1 MNTAFQQL
9 IHSFSG
15 EIHRSDYFRRMYATD
30 ASAYRQIPK
39 AVAYPKNKKDLLALI
54 HFANQHHIPL
64 IPRAAGTSL
73 AGQVVGEGIV
83 VDISKHFTKILKFD
97 KKAKTIVV
105 EVGVIRD
112 QLNQFLTSHKLFFSP
127 ETSTSNRC
135 TLGGMLGNNS
145 CGLHSL
151 VYGSTRD
158 HLHSVKCFLSDG
170 SEVLFKELN
179 KNEFQEKL
187 RLNTLEGKIYQQ
199 INQWLNNKSTQEII
213 RDEYPHPSIRRR
225 NTGYALDE
233 LLNSNIFSKSKQP
246 FNASKLIAGSEGT
259 LAFITEITLKLSPL
273 PPSHKALILTHHTNL
288 QQAYQANIIALN
300 SKPSA
305 IELMDRNILILAQK
319 NAHIRKK
326 MTFIKGDPGAV
337 LMIELNAESKEEIL
351 LKRKNLLKNLK
362 ENQLFYEDSILWDK
376 EIANAWE
383 LRRAGLG
390 VLSNMKGNRKPVPLI
405 EDMAVRPVD
414 LPKFMLEIDK
424 LLAKHQISC
433 VYYGHIAT
441 GELHLRPALDLKTSE
456 DQQLFHHIGKEAA
469 IIAKKYRASLS
480 GEHGDGRLRGEFL
493 PIMYGKTITHLF
505 VELKNLWDPKH
516 IFNPGKITNTPPINE
531 ALRFAAG
538 QKTPTLKTYF
548 DFSEND
554 GLISSIEKCNG
565 SGDCRKPASL
575 AKVMCPSYQASLDE
589 KNSTR
594 ARANILREYLTKTKD
609 QLNFQQKEIHEVLD
623 LCLSCKACKTECP
636 SGVDMTKIKAE
647 SLQQSYHQKGYVPLN
662 KWLVGN
668 INKINKLASFIPT
681 IYNFIVSQKITSK
694 LVKRILH
701 FAPQRSLPT
710 LSRIN
715 LKQELFKIQS
725 KNKHYHTTVYFLLDE
740 FTNYYDTA
748 IGVKAIQ
755 LLNHLGYLILLS
767 KQKSSGRSLLS
778 MGMLKSAQKLA
789 QENIHYFSPLIS
801 KQTPLIGIEP
811 STILTFRDEYIDLT
825 EGELKKKA
833 QTLSKNTFLIDEF
846 LYAEMQSGSIQKS
859 QFTKRKKNIKFHG
872 HCYQKAL
879 SSTKYT
885 KFILSFPENY
895 QAIEIESGCCGMA
908 GSFGFEKKHYEIS
921 MKIGELKLFP
931 AIRNTKEDTYIS
943 AMGTSCRQQIKEGTQ
958 KKAMHPIEILWEAL
972 ETNGN

>member
-1 MNTAFQQL
+1 MDTAFHQL
-9 IHSFSG
+9 VHSFSG
-15 EIHRSDYFRRMYATD
+15 EIHLSEYFRRMYATD
-30 ASAYRQIPK
+30 ASAYREIPK
-39 AVAYPKNKKDLLALI
+39 AVAYPKNKNDLLALI

-73 AGQVVGEGIV
+73 AGQVVGKGIV
-83 VDISKHFTKILKFD
+83 VDISKYFTKILQFD
-97 KKAKTIVV
+97 EKAKTITV

-112 QLNQFLTSHKLFFSP
+112 KLNQFLASHKLFFSP

-151 VYGSTRD
+151 IYGSTRD
-158 HLHSVKCFLSDG
+158 HLYSVKGFLSDG
-170 SEVLFKELN
+170 SEVIFKELT
-179 KNEFQEKL
+179 KEEFQEKL
-187 RLNTLEGKIYQQ
+187 KLKSLEGKIYKQ
-199 INQWLNNKSTQEII
+199 IDQWLSNKSTQDKI
-213 RDEYPHPSIRRR
+213 RNEYPHPSIRRR

-233 LLNSNIFSKSKQP
+233 LFDSNIFSESNQP
-246 FNASKLIAGSEGT
+246 FNLSKLIAGSEGT

-273 PPSHKALILTHHTNL
+273 PPSHKALILTHHKNL
-288 QQAYQANIIALN
+288 QQAYLANIVALN
-300 SKPSA
+300 SNPSA
-305 IELMDRNILILAQK
+305 IELMDRSILTLAQN

-351 LKRKNLLKNLK
+351 QKRKNLLKNL
-362 ENQLFYEDSILWDK
+362 NDDHLFYEDSILWDK
-376 EIANAWE
+376 EIAKAWE
-383 LRRAGLG
+383 VRRAGLG
-390 VLSNMKGNRKPVPLI
+390 VLSNMKGERKPVPLI

-424 LLAKHQISC
+424 LLEKHRISC

-441 GELHLRPALDLKTSE
+441 GELHLRPALNLKSSE
-456 DQQLFHHIGKEAA
+456 DQQLFHQIGKEAA

-493 PIMYGKTITHLF
+493 PIMYGETISNLF

-531 ALRFAAG
+531 ALRFEVG

-548 DFSEND
+548 DFSKND
-554 GLISSIEKCNG
+554 GFISSIEKCNG

-609 QLNFQQKEIHEVLD
+609 QLNFQQKEIQEVLD
-623 LCLSCKACKTECP
+623 LCLSCKGCKTECP

-647 SLQQSYHQKGYVPLN
+647 SLQQYYDQNAYVPLN
-662 KWLVGN
+662 KWLIGN
-668 INKINKLASFIPT
+668 IDKINRLASFIPS
-681 IYNFIVSQKITSK
+681 IYNFIVSQKTTSLLLK
-694 LVKRILH
+694 KILH
-701 FAPQRSLPT
+701 FAPQRTLPQ
-710 LSRIN
+710 LSRIS
-715 LKQELFKIQS
+715 LKHELLKIQS
-725 KNKHYHTTVYFLLDE
+725 KNSQYHTTIYFLLDE
-740 FTNYYDTA
+740 FTNYYDSE
-748 IGVKAIQ
+748 IGVKAIK
-755 LLNHLGYLILLS
+755 LLHHLGYQIILS
-767 KQKSSGRSLLS
+767 KQNSSGRSLLS
-778 MGMLKSAQKLA
+778 MGMLKSAKKVAEKNVQ
-789 QENIHYFSPLIS
+789 NFSSIIS

-811 STILTFRDEYIDLT
+811 STILTFRDEYIDLC
-825 EGELKKKA
+825 EAELKKKA
-833 QTLSKNTFLIDEF
+833 QRLSNNVFLIDEF
-846 LYAEMQSGSIQKS
+846 LYYEMKNGRIQKS
-859 QFTKRKKNIKFHG
+859 QFTEEKKSIKFHG
-872 HCYQKAL
+872 HCHQKAL

-908 GSFGFEKKHYEIS
+908 GSFGFEKKHYEMS

-931 AIRNTKEDTYIS
+931 AIRETHKDTCIS
-943 AMGTSCRQQIKEGTQ
+943 AIGTSCRHQIKEGTE
-958 KKAMHPIEILWEAL
+958 KEAMHPVEILWEAL
-972 ETNGN
+972 KK